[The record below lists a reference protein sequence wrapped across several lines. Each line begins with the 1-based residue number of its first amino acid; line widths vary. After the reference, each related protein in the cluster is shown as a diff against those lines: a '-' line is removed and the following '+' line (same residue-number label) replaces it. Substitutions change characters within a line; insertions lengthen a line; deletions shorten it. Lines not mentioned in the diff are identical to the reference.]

1 VSYEQP
7 GEAPLAADPAPAPRP
22 ATRGT
27 AYIKREQWRKRTRL
41 FNLIFLGTPLILAAL
56 YLYLFASD
64 MYEVDTVLMVRSP
77 GATSSSSSGGA
88 MGGIISSMSG
98 GGATSMERAVDESY
112 AVVSYVQSRECFNE
126 LDKALN
132 FTKGFQ
138 NDDIDW
144 LNRLASDADHERRY
158 QYYLDQIKIYYDDVE
173 GQVILDTYGFTD
185 SMTYNMAKLLVERS
199 EQVVN
204 QFNDRARTDLI
215 RVAREQVEQAHKEL
229 IATGDVI
236 TAFQLKNSLLDPT
249 MESSSFNT
257 IITGLREQAASK
269 RAEIS
274 SLLDVAKPETA
285 RMTELNNMRG
295 ALDKQILEEQQRLTG
310 ESNAL
315 APLINQYRLLTIDQ
329 QLAQQK
335 FSSAVGM
342 LQAALL
348 QAEQQKLYVVQVVP
362 ARMPEQP
369 ILPKRWKVMLIVLAA
384 TLVAWVIA
392 RLVLAAIRDHRV

>member
-1 VSYEQP
+1 MTDHRL
-7 GEAPLAADPAPAPRP
+7 GEPPLAADPAFPRP
-22 ATRGT
+22 PTRGS
-27 AYIKREQWRKRTRL
+27 AAIQRERWRKRTRL
-41 FNLIFLGTPLILAAL
+41 FNIIFLGAPLILAAL

-64 MYEVDTVLMVRSP
+64 IYEVDTVLMVRSP
-77 GATSSSSSGGA
+77 GASSSSSSAGQG
-88 MGGIISSMSG
+88 GGIMSSVSG
-98 GGATSMERAVDESY
+98 GGATTMERAVDESY

-126 LDKALN
+126 LDKQVQ
-132 FTKGFQ
+132 FTDGFKS
-138 NDDIDW
+138 DKIDW
-144 LNRLASDADHERRY
+144 LDRLGSDADHERRY
-158 QYYLDQIKIYYDDVE
+158 QYYLDQINIYYDDVE

-185 SMTYNMAKLLVERS
+185 AMTYNMAKTLVERS

-204 QFNDRARTDLI
+204 QFNDRARADLI
-215 RVAREQVEQAHKEL
+215 RVAREQVEQSHKEL
-229 IATGDVI
+229 VATGDLI
-236 TAFQLKNSLLDPT
+236 TNFQLKNALLDPT
-249 MESSSFNT
+249 TESSSFNT

-269 RAEIS
+269 RAEIG

-295 ALDKQILEEQQRLTG
+295 ALDKQIQEEQKRLTG

-315 APLINQYRLLTIDQ
+315 APLINQYKLLTIDQ

-335 FSSAVGM
+335 FSSAVAM